1 MRQAGPWAQAWQ
13 RWECALAGVP
23 AGDTLGEAEVAAL
36 FRRYRLQL
44 HYFTQGCFVP
54 PDAVLEA
61 VGRLV
66 AGQVPVRVVQGLADD
81 VCPAAATRLL
91 AARLPAE
98 ACRWVE
104 GVGHDP
110 FAPAMLAASRA
121 AWSELLDLARTHSP

>member
-1 MRQAGPWAQAWQ
+1 MQAWQ

-23 AGDTLGEAEVAAL
+23 AGAPGEAEVAAL

-61 VGRLV
+61 IDQLV
-66 AGQVPVRVVQGLADD
+66 AAQVPLQLVQGLADD

-110 FAPAMLAASRA
+110 FAPAMVAASMA
-121 AWSELLDLARTHSP
+121 AWAELSGGP

>member
-1 MRQAGPWAQAWQ
+1 M
-13 RWECALAGVP
+13 
-23 AGDTLGEAEVAAL
+23 
-36 FRRYRLQL
+36 

-110 FAPAMLAASRA
+110 FAPAMVAASMA
-121 AWSELLDLARTHSP
+121 AWAELSGEKACGR